1 MAHRYA
7 RIDPTDTVTQIVLVG
22 ENQTN
27 VQQWAQKEFNTTD
40 LFIEIN
46 HDSQWADSV
55 GPSYT
60 YVDSTFVERK
70 PYTSWTAN
78 TSQGVTIWVSPVGI
92 PTKINNDQ
100 DPFPVDNNIDSQT
113 ALSLFQWDETNIRWL
128 NGLGQYWD
136 ETSSTWV
143 DV

>member
-22 ENQTN
+22 EDQAN

-46 HDSQWADSV
+46 HDSQWADAV

-60 YVDSTFVERK
+60 YENSTFVERK
-70 PYTSWTAN
+70 PYTSWIAN
-78 TSQGVTIWVSPVGI
+78 TSQGVTVWVAPVGI

-100 DPFPVDNNIDSQT
+100 PPWPTESNLDSQS
-113 ALSLFQWDETNIRWL
+113 ALDIFQWDETNTRWL

-136 ETSSTWV
+136 ETNSTWV
-143 DV
+143 NI